1 MSTCNYYTTEEWAPL
16 VVYEADDADAERWAY
31 EDAAEA
37 AADYN
42 DGLRWYRVEVRGGYY
57 TGIQFDIIEQP
68 ADVVADDWLE
78 AIDDEAARYWYD
90 MSAEELRASVKSERE
105 AIKKWLRGWIG
116 AGWLELGRLGTFSN
130 GEAVYYQIAPR
141 KIRVEGPNDEG
152 QAVQVAIYSTAGA

>member
-16 VVYEADDADAERWAY
+16 VVYEADDADAEGWAY

-37 AADYN
+37 VADYN

-57 TGIQFDIIEQP
+57 AGLQFDP
-68 ADVVADDWLE
+68 VKTSDGDMADG
-78 AIDDEAARYWYD
+78 IDDETARDWYD
-90 MSAEELRASVKSERE
+90 MSAEEIAESMARERQ

-130 GEAVYYQIAPR
+130 GEAIFYQIAPR
-141 KIRVEGPNDEG
+141 EIRVEGPNDEG